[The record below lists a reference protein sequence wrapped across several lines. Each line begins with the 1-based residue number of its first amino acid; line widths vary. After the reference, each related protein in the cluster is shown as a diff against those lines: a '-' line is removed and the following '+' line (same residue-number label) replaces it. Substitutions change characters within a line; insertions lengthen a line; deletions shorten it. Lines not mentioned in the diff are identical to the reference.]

1 MEPIKPYYSCPSCGG
16 ELAWNEKEAVY
27 VCRFCRMAYTSQRL
41 QPAEPPAPHKEG
53 RQPVWQGSELWESSR
68 IPSPKFEDACA
79 HTIGDTVGAAAFSGE
94 RPAGSGVGAAAGV
107 PSQAQG
113 ESPEI
118 PGQREQPAFSGGWEQ
133 APGQGVQTDS
143 FEDSQDEEPFE
154 EDVQPVRE
162 DWQEQ
167 ERRRQSFFEK
177 VSVMQCPDC
186 GVQLIRAKGDPSRR
200 CYYCGA
206 QMAQLPGNGMPRHT
220 EWYLPFTV
228 SRHQAQQEFRRFR
241 RRHFP
246 LPLSF
251 WRPGVIRELEPVYLP
266 FWIARWELRETFSA
280 VVQRRRQSDGTLVCF
295 EEALKGESFF
305 EAPLMPLDGENR
317 RILQGVWPFSLENLR
332 EFRPE
337 DLAAGQVAEL
347 SDPDEQELT
356 QRTRWDRASAAQR
369 LLRQELGEAESVQVR
384 GHQQRRKQMVYR
396 CVLLPVWILHKEEAG
411 RSMVFA
417 VNGETGT
424 VLEEVP
430 LFWWQTALVFVVCFL
445 LFLLGFLGLGGL
457 LWQ

>member
-1 MEPIKPYYSCPSCGG
+1 
-16 ELAWNEKEAVY
+16 
-27 VCRFCRMAYTSQRL
+27 
-41 QPAEPPAPHKEG
+41 
-53 RQPVWQGSELWESSR
+53 
-68 IPSPKFEDACA
+68 
-79 HTIGDTVGAAAFSGE
+79 
-94 RPAGSGVGAAAGV
+94 
-107 PSQAQG
+107 
-113 ESPEI
+113 
-118 PGQREQPAFSGGWEQ
+118 
-133 APGQGVQTDS
+133 
-143 FEDSQDEEPFE
+143 
-154 EDVQPVRE
+154 
-162 DWQEQ
+162 
-167 ERRRQSFFEK
+167 
-177 VSVMQCPDC
+177 
-186 GVQLIRAKGDPSRR
+186 
-200 CYYCGA
+200 
-206 QMAQLPGNGMPRHT
+206 
-220 EWYLPFTV
+220 
-228 SRHQAQQEFRRFR
+228 
-241 RRHFP
+241 
-246 LPLSF
+246 
-251 WRPGVIRELEPVYLP
+251 
-266 FWIARWELRETFSA
+266 
-280 VVQRRRQSDGTLVCF
+280 
-295 EEALKGESFF
+295 
-305 EAPLMPLDGENR
+305 MPLDGENR